1 MQPSH
6 IFQLPRK
13 PEQLKNAN
21 EGFANAHYRQISA
34 TKDVTG
40 NQFSQGVQQF
50 RFDTSG
56 NTWFLPSMSY
66 FRLRCSLQHVREDQ
80 GPALPPLS
88 NADLAPNMGL
98 AANLF
103 KSVEVRLNG
112 HTVERISERVPQ
124 IDALKTRMSN
134 TRGWLDTVGKTT
146 NFWDPDF
153 ASRRAAVAVDGYET
167 NHRSWAPE
175 YGPALTQAEAGF
187 HANHLIAYNSATYVF
202 QVDPNG
208 QFPVDLRHG
217 PMALRPGDRLT
228 HGANVLEIT
237 QIVDARRGMANFVQ
251 SDQQG
256 RDHIRDGNQDPPAG
270 VNGWTIQKLKQA
282 RGNRAVRKNQF
293 EIVWRPPLGLF
304 ELPHAIPPGGQWMI
318 EFNPANPN
326 DCRKNVVESL
336 LDDLQSVTH
345 PSIAGQFDF
354 RVDEFQ
360 FYVYLLEAERFDRG
374 TWFLDVPQ
382 TRCQL
387 QSMPPDCT
395 SLVQKNFD
403 VHGKTTQL
411 TLAFQDQAEGSDTR
425 RSKSKFKIRPVMAE
439 EKEGHAAEEGQ
450 ELLLERFFINYGQEQ
465 KPTPDFD
472 GRFQGAVGTNLE
484 PQTNYLVHRYV
495 DSLMHAG
502 LFHTEG
508 GAESFDEWLQRGPYY
523 HFRWPKDAT
532 ESSTRVSVN
541 FKFSQPFADQQQ
553 HQVMLFSQ
561 WRSAYKIT
569 HNNGRVDIASL
580 QEL

>member
-1 MQPSH
+1 MQPSN
-6 IFQLPRK
+6 IFHLPRK
-13 PEQLKNAN
+13 PEQLKSAN

-40 NQFSQGVQQF
+40 HQFSQGVQQF
-50 RFDTSG
+50 RFDTAG

-66 FRLRCSLQHVREDQ
+66 FRLRCSLQQVREDQ

-88 NADLAPNMGL
+88 DADLAPNMGL

-103 KSVEVRLNG
+103 KSMEVRLNG
-112 HTVERISERVPQ
+112 YTVERISERVPQ
-124 IDALKTRMSN
+124 IDALKTRMGN

-167 NHRSWAPE
+167 NQRSWAPE
-175 YGPALTQAEAGF
+175 YGPALTQEEAGF
-187 HANHLIAYNSATYVF
+187 HEHHLISYDAASFLFTCDANNQAPIDI
-202 QVDPNG
+202 QN
-208 QFPVDLRHG
+208 G
-217 PMALRPGDRLT
+217 PMALRPGDRLKR
-228 HGANVLEIT
+228 GARILEIT
-237 QIVDARRGMANFVQ
+237 HLVDATHGMARFVTC
-251 SDQQG
+251 SEVG
-256 RDHIRDGNQDPPAG
+256 RGPIHDGQNPAG
-270 VNGWTIQKLKQA
+270 GLNGWFIQKIKQA
-282 RGNRAVRKNQF
+282 HGNRAVGKNQF
-293 EIVWRPPLGLF
+293 EIVWRPPLGFF

-336 LDDLQSVTH
+336 LHDLQSVTN

-425 RSKSKFKIRPVMAE
+425 RSKSKS
-439 EKEGHAAEEGQ
+439 
-450 ELLLERFFINYGQEQ
+450 ER
-465 KPTPDFD
+465 DVL
-472 GRFQGAVGTNLE
+472 R
-484 PQTNYLVHRYV
+484 
-495 DSLMHAG
+495 
-502 LFHTEG
+502 
-508 GAESFDEWLQRGPYY
+508 
-523 HFRWPKDAT
+523 
-532 ESSTRVSVN
+532 
-541 FKFSQPFADQQQ
+541 
-553 HQVMLFSQ
+553 
-561 WRSAYKIT
+561 
-569 HNNGRVDIASL
+569 
-580 QEL
+580 

>member
-1 MQPSH
+1 
-6 IFQLPRK
+6 
-13 PEQLKNAN
+13 
-21 EGFANAHYRQISA
+21 
-34 TKDVTG
+34 
-40 NQFSQGVQQF
+40 
-50 RFDTSG
+50 
-56 NTWFLPSMSY
+56 
-66 FRLRCSLQHVREDQ
+66 
-80 GPALPPLS
+80 
-88 NADLAPNMGL
+88 MGL

-103 KSVEVRLNG
+103 KSVEVRPNG
-112 HTVERISERVPQ
+112 HAVERISERVPQ

-134 TRGWLDTVGKTT
+134 THGWLDTVGKIP
-146 NFWDPDF
+146 NFWDPYF
-153 ASRRAAVAVDGYET
+153 ASRRAAVAADGYQT

-175 YGPALTQAEAGF
+175 YGPALTQEEAGF
-187 HANHLIAYNSATYVF
+187 HANHLILFDPNSSLFTCDA
-202 QVDPNG
+202 NG
-208 QFPVDLRHG
+208 QFPIDLQHG
-217 PMALRPGDRLT
+217 PMALRPGDRLKCGGGT
-228 HGANVLEIT
+228 LEVMYV
-237 QIVDARRGMANFVQ
+237 VDATCGMARFVTCTEL
-251 SDQQG
+251 G
-256 RDHIRDGNQDPPAG
+256 RGHINDGNDPAG
-270 VNGWTIQKLKQA
+270 GINGWTIQKLKQA
-282 RGNRAVRKNQF
+282 RGNRVVRKNQF
-293 EIVWRPPLGLF
+293 EIVCRPPLGLF

-387 QSMPPDCT
+387 QSISPDCT

-425 RSKSKFKIRPVMAE
+425 RSKSKLKIRPVMAE

-484 PQTNYLVHRYV
+484 PQINYLMHRYV

-508 GAESFDEWLQRGPYY
+508 GAESFDEWLQRGRYY

-541 FKFSQPFADQQQ
+541 FKFSQPFAEQQQ

-569 HNNGRVDIASL
+569 HNNGRLDIASL